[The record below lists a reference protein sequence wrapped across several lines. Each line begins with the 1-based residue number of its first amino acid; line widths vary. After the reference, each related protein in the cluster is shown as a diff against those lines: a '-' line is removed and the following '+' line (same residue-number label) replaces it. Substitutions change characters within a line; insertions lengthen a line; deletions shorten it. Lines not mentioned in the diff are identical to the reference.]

1 MLKDIPRV
9 LLLVDTSREAGR
21 KLLYGITKYSHLH
34 GPWKF
39 NRKSVYFFEEQINRT
54 NRSQQLEE
62 ETLSRLDKWGA
73 NGIISTNVND
83 PKKFTRLLAMGL
95 PTIILGDHNPDKSIP
110 GWHRIRSDS
119 VAIGKVAAEHL
130 LDCGFRNFAYCGY
143 YKTWWSEERGLG
155 FLRRIEEA
163 GFEVSFFKPPRSQLK
178 RIWENEQTLM
188 ADWLK
193 SLPKPLGI
201 MACNDD
207 RGQNILEACQIADL
221 NVPDEVAVIGVDND
235 ILVCEVSEP
244 PLSSIPLNNKRA
256 GYEGAELLAKLMAG
270 EKLTHQEIVVQP
282 TDVVIRESTD
292 GLAIEDGDIAKAV
305 RFIRHHAT
313 EMIQVSDVVN
323 VVPMSRRKLQSS
335 FRRLLGRSVFEEIK
349 RVHIDKCARMLVETN
364 MSISQIAAALGHPS
378 FENMNRYFRSVK
390 GMSPTAYRKKYGLK

>member
-1 MLKDIPRV
+1 MLKDSPRV
-9 LLLVDTSREAGR
+9 LLLVDTAREASR
-21 KLLYGITKYSHLH
+21 KLLCGITKYSRLH
-34 GPWKF
+34 GPWTF
-39 NRKSVYFFEEQINRT
+39 NRKSVHFFGEQINRK
-54 NRSQQLEE
+54 NRSQQSDEE
-62 ETLSRLDKWGA
+62 ALSRFAKWGA

-83 PKKFTRLLAMGL
+83 PKYFTRLLAMGL
-95 PTIILGDHNPDKSIP
+95 PTIIVGNYDPDESTP
-110 GWHRIRSDS
+110 GWHRIRDNSD
-119 VAIGKVAAEHL
+119 AIGKLAAEHL
-130 LDCGFRNFAYCGY
+130 LDCGLRDFAYCGY
-143 YKTWWSEERGLG
+143 HEIWWSEERGLG
-155 FLRRIEEA
+155 FSRRIEEA
-163 GFEVSFFKPPRSQLK
+163 GFDVSFFKTPRSQRK
-178 RIWENEQTLM
+178 RIWENEQIFM

-207 RGQNILEACQIADL
+207 RGQNILEACQIAGL

-244 PLSSIPLNNKRA
+244 PLSSIPLNNERA

-282 TDVVIRESTD
+282 TNVVIRESTD
-292 GLAIEDGDIAKAV
+292 SLAIENCDIAKAV

-323 VVPMSRRKLQSS
+323 VVPMSRRRLQSS

-349 RVHIDKCARMLVETN
+349 RVHVDKYTRMLVETN

-378 FENMNRYFRSVK
+378 SENMNRYFRSVK

>member
-1 MLKDIPRV
+1 MPKEIPKV
-9 LLLVDTSREAGR
+9 LLLIDTSREAGR
-21 KLLYGITKYSHLH
+21 KLLYGITKYSRLR
-34 GPWKF
+34 GPWRF

-73 NGIISTNVND
+73 NGIIATNVND
-83 PKKFTRLLAMGL
+83 QKKFTRLLAMGL
-95 PTIILGDHNPDKSIP
+95 PTIILGNYNPDKPTP

-178 RIWENEQTLM
+178 RIWENEQTFM

-193 SLPKPLGI
+193 SLPKPLSI

-244 PLSSIPLNNKRA
+244 PLSSIPLNNERA
-256 GYEGAELLAKLMAG
+256 GYEGAALLAKLMAG
-270 EKLTHQEIVVQP
+270 QKLAHQEIVVQP
-282 TDVVIRESTD
+282 TIAVIRESTD
-292 GLAIEDGDIAKAV
+292 SLAIEDSDIAKAV
-305 RFIRHHAT
+305 RFIRQHAT
-313 EMIQVSDVVN
+313 ELIQVSDVVN
-323 VVPMSRRKLQSS
+323 VVPMSRRSLQSN

-349 RVHIDKCARMLVETN
+349 RVHVDKCTRMLVETN
-364 MSISQIAAALGHPS
+364 MSISQIAAALGHTG